1 MVRAGYTDTL
11 DQVRGIRW
19 PALRRVRGVVV
30 GPHVSTSR
38 GSTTE
43 FVEYRPYRQG
53 DDPRKLDWK
62 LIARTDRAFIRLS
75 QERAILPTMLV
86 IDASASMAFP
96 TASRA
101 KWATARQ
108 VVLGLAAVGRA
119 GGDPVG
125 LAVAGAE
132 RTVVVAPRTR
142 RSVLDEMMTAM
153 EIEPVGDR
161 PISPAAELAMRRAA
175 RVVLVTDFLGDV
187 EALVPLGARFVA
199 RGGELYAVHIVD
211 GAELEPDPAT
221 LLLSDPERP
230 ELRRPM
236 SSSARAVYL
245 RQFAAWREDLSS
257 AWHRDGAV
265 YTMVVP
271 GSEPMRRTVRRLTSR
286 PGAMVSGR

>member
-1 MVRAGYTDTL
+1 MVRAGYTDSL

-19 PALRRVRGVVV
+19 PAMRRVRGVVV

-62 LIARTDRAFIRLS
+62 LIARTDRAFVRLS

-86 IDASASMAFP
+86 VDASASMAFP

-101 KWATARQ
+101 KWEMARQ
-108 VVLGLAAVGRA
+108 VALALAAVGRA
-119 GGDPVG
+119 DGDPVG
-125 LAVAGAE
+125 LAVAAAE
-132 RTVVVAPRTR
+132 RSLLVAPRTR

-153 EIEPVGDR
+153 EVEPAGDP
-161 PISPAAELAMRRAA
+161 PISPVAELAMRRAA
-175 RVVLVTDFLGDV
+175 RVVLLTDFLGDL
-187 EALVPLGARFVA
+187 ESLLALGGQFVA
-199 RGGELYAVHIVD
+199 RGGELYAVHVVD
-211 GAELEPDPAT
+211 PAELEPDPAT

-236 SSSARAVYL
+236 SASARAVYL

-257 AWHRDGAV
+257 AWHRAGAV
-265 YTMVVP
+265 YSMIVP
-271 GSEPMRRTVRRLTSR
+271 GREPMRRTVRRLTAR
-286 PGAMVSGR
+286 PGVSGTGR

>member
-1 MVRAGYTDTL
+1 MVWAGYTDTL

-62 LIARTDRAFIRLS
+62 LIARTDRAFVRLS

-86 IDASASMAFP
+86 VDASASMAFP
-96 TASRA
+96 TATHA
-101 KWATARQ
+101 KWELARQ
-108 VVLGLAAVGRA
+108 VSLALAAVARA

-132 RTVVVAPRTR
+132 RNVVVAPRTR

-153 EIEPVGDR
+153 ELEPVGDSAV
-161 PISPAAELAMRRAA
+161 SPAAELAMRRAA
-175 RVVLVTDFLGDV
+175 RVVLVTDFLGDL
-187 EALVPLGARFVA
+187 ESLLSLGGRFVA
-199 RGGELYAVHIVD
+199 RGGELYAVHVVD
-211 GAELEPDPAT
+211 AAELEPDPAT
-221 LLLSDPERP
+221 MLLSDPERP

-236 SSSARAVYL
+236 SAAARAVYL
-245 RQFAAWREDLSS
+245 RQFGAWREDLSS
-257 AWHRDGAV
+257 AWHRAGAL
-265 YTMVVP
+265 YSMVVP
-271 GSEPMRRTVRRLTSR
+271 GREPIRRTVRRLTAR
-286 PGAMVSGR
+286 PGQTGSGR